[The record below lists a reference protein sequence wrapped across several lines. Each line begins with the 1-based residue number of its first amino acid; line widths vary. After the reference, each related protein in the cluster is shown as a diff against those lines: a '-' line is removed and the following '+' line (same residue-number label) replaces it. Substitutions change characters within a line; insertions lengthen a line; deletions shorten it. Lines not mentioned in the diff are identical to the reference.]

1 MPAQIPGL
9 IPDLIPHLALALG
22 GLAAL
27 SLAVFRNGPPK
38 GLLPALTAL
47 FALVP
52 GLWAFWPEGSAS
64 GMTRFFAGLLSAIT
78 LGTIGLLSHYAEK
91 RKFSGDALYG
101 LTLWSALGMLLL
113 AEATDWLMLLLGLE
127 LASLCLYAL
136 VAAKLDDRRGAEAA
150 LKYFLP
156 GAVALACL
164 TFGISLIYAGS
175 GTLDIADSLAAGGPI
190 VTAGLALAFI
200 GIGFKLSLAPVHLWT
215 PDTYQGAP
223 APVAAFLSTGSKAAT
238 AAALLHLCADAPPEA
253 MAMLAPALVAIAA
266 LTMAVGNIG
275 ALCQKSVKRMLAYSS
290 IAQMG
295 YISMAALAVND
306 GGGEAAL
313 FYLAAYALM
322 DLGAFGAVGALSAS
336 ATDRDAVSSYQGLG
350 YVHPWRAGA
359 LAACLLSLAGLP
371 PTAGFIGKFV
381 VFGAA
386 LRAGYVGLAVFGILM
401 AVIGIFYALRVVAA
415 LYMREGIEA
424 YPAQPVPAG
433 PAAGLTLWAV
443 AAGLLVLGVCP
454 GPLMTTITQLVGGGG

>member
-1 MPAQIPGL
+1 MPAQITGL
-9 IPDLIPHLALALG
+9 FPDLIPHMALAAG
-22 GLAAL
+22 GLATLGA
-27 SLAVFRNGPPK
+27 AIFRRGAPK
-38 GLLPALTAL
+38 GLLPILAAL

-52 GLWAFWPEGSAS
+52 GIWAFLPGPDAS
-64 GMTRFFAGLLSAIT
+64 GMTRFYAGLLSAIT
-78 LGTIGLLSHYAEK
+78 LGTIGLLARYADE

-136 VAAKLDDRRGAEAA
+136 VAARLNDRLGAEAA

-156 GAVALACL
+156 GAVALATL

-190 VTAGLALAFI
+190 VTAGLALALV
-200 GIGFKLSLAPVHLWT
+200 GIGFKLSLAPIHLWT

-238 AAALLHLCADAPPEA
+238 AAALLHLCADASPDA
-253 MAMLAPALVAIAA
+253 MSLLAPALVAISG
-266 LTMAVGNIG
+266 LSMAVGNIG
-275 ALCQKSVKRMLAYSS
+275 ALRQKSVKRLLAYSS

-295 YISMAALAVND
+295 YIAMAALAVES

-322 DLGAFGAVGALSAS
+322 DLGAFGAVGALSGDA
-336 ATDRDAVSSYQGLG
+336 ADRDAITSYQGLG
-350 YVHPWRAGA
+350 YDHPWLAGA
-359 LAACLLSLAGLP
+359 LAFCLLSLAGLP
-371 PTAGFIGKFV
+371 PTAGFIGKFL

-386 LRAGYVGLAVFGILM
+386 LRAGYTGLAVFGILM
-401 AVIGIFYALRVVAA
+401 AVIGIFYALRLVAT
-415 LYMREGIEA
+415 LYMRESVEA
-424 YPAQPVPAG
+424 YPAVPAPAG

-443 AAGLLVLGVCP
+443 AAGLLWLGVWP
-454 GPLMTTITQLVGGGG
+454 GPLMAAIAKLVGGQG